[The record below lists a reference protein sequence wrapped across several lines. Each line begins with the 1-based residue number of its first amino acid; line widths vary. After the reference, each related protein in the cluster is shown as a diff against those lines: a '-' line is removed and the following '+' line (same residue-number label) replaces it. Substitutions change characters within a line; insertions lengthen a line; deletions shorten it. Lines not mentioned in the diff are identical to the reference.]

1 MGTLTLATIPADN
14 PVLYKFSPP
23 WSAPIFKTKQKL
35 TNPTIIPGIIPN
47 FPLIGARHVEKN
59 RVIAK
64 DVSEIF
70 FPNII

>member
-1 MGTLTLATIPADN
+1 M
-14 PVLYKFSPP
+14 
-23 WSAPIFKTKQKL
+23 
-35 TNPTIIPGIIPN
+35 NPTIISGIIPN